1 MEYQPIMNLEIGGFF
16 AAAISALSSLVQAY
30 KSARA
35 EARAV
40 KQTKIDELEDR
51 ASRPLKRGGK
61 GLSQVIDDDVLLAL
75 NDDINESL
83 VELVS
88 ALSNRT
94 APEATKNKAVRQA
107 EERICA
113 ALSRI
118 LMLNQD
124 RFPTKRLKNLWLS
137 HGCEEGEPVVVHTQ
151 SF

>member
-1 MEYQPIMNLEIGGFF
+1 MNLEIGGFF
-16 AAAISALSSLVQAY
+16 AAAISALSSLIQAY
-30 KSARA
+30 KAARD

-40 KQTKIDELEDR
+40 KQSKIDELEDR
-51 ASRPLKRGGK
+51 ASRPLQRGGK
-61 GLSQVIDDDVLLAL
+61 RLSNVIDDDVLLAL

-88 ALSNRT
+88 ALSDRGT
-94 APEATKNKAVRQA
+94 RDGDKAKAIRRA

-124 RFPTKRLKNLWLS
+124 RFPTKRLKDLWLS
-137 HGCEEGEPVVVHTQ
+137 HGCGEGEGGEL
-151 SF
+151 